1 MPNAPSRIFF
11 SYSRSDSNFVLKV
24 ARALRSEGRDVWV
37 DQLDIPKGA
46 RWDVEVEKALKAS
59 GCLLVVLSPAS
70 TNSQNVLDEVS
81 YALEE
86 RRKVLPILLQPT
98 NIPFRLKR
106 LQYIDFTGDF
116 DAAYRQLVAALDHVP
131 VSGSMIKP
139 LPAAQPEASDPA
151 AAPPVQAGPAAPP
164 VAMPLP
170 PPPPAAADAVNA
182 RPRSLA
188 AIVVLLMLLL
198 LLLLGGAWWLYMKA
212 APTTPVRPA
221 ERPDVVGAAQPTP
234 TAAPVPAPQPPTI
247 ADAQLTAFVDAYIR
261 AQNQASAAELLD
273 FYGERIDYFDHAGV
287 GREFV
292 QKDKQS
298 FYSRW
303 PQVEYRRSG
312 DLNIDRLPDEPAARV
327 SYLVDYRVHSPAR
340 SQSRSGRA
348 LDYLMLRFDD
358 GRIRIVA
365 QRQDIVQSG
374 GGTKN

>member
-24 ARALRSEGRDVWV
+24 ARALRSEGHDVWV

-46 RWDVEVEKALKAS
+46 RWDIEVEKALKAS

-86 RRKVLPILLQPT
+86 KRKVLPILLQPT

-106 LQYIDFTGDF
+106 LQYIDFTADF
-116 DAAYRQLVAALDHVP
+116 DSAYRQLVAALDHAP

-139 LPAAQPEASDPA
+139 LPAAAPEQSAPA
-151 AAPPVQAGPAAPP
+151 AAPAVQAGPAAPP

-170 PPPPAAADAVNA
+170 PPPAADAVNA

-212 APTTPVRPA
+212 VPPPIVEQAG
-221 ERPDVVGAAQPTP
+221 RPDVVSAAQPTP
-234 TAAPVPAPQPPTI
+234 AAAPTPAAQPPAI
-247 ADAQLTAFVDAYIR
+247 ADSQLTAFVDAYLR
-261 AQNQASAAELLD
+261 AQNQASATALLD

-287 GREFV
+287 GRAFV
-292 QKDKQS
+292 QKDKQA
-298 FYSRW
+298 FYARW
-303 PQVEYRRSG
+303 PQVEYRRVG
-312 DLNIDRLPDEPAARV
+312 DVDIDRLPAEPAARV

-340 SQSRSGRA
+340 SDSRAGRA
-348 LDYLMLRFDD
+348 LDHLMLRFDD

-374 GGTKN
+374 SGTTN